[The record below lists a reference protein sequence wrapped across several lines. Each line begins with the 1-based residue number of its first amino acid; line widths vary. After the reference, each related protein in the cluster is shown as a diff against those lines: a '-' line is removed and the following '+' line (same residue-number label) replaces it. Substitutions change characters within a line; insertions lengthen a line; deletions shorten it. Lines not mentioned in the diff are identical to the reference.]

1 MPLRED
7 THAIDIER
15 IRADFPILARETRPG
30 VRLVYLDNAA
40 TSQKPLPVIEAMDQ
54 YYRHENANIHRGIHR
69 LAEEA
74 TERYESAR
82 RKIARFVGAGSW
94 REVIFTRN
102 TTEALNLLARTW
114 GRANLKEG
122 DRVLLTE
129 MEHHSNIVP
138 WQMLAAEMGIELDFV
153 PVTEEGLLDM
163 EAFERLLGQEPKL
176 VGLTQMSN
184 MLGTINPIAEMATRA
199 KQAGAVVLVDGA
211 QSVPHIPVD
220 VQALGVDFLAFSAHK
235 MLGPT
240 GIGVLYGRE
249 ELLQEMPPFLGGG
262 DMIKRVELGGFT
274 VNDLPWKF
282 EAGTPPIAEGIG
294 FGAAIDYLEGIGM
307 EAVHAYEQALTAY
320 ALERL
325 EEVPGV
331 RVYGPGADQKG
342 AVTSFTMEGLHPHD
356 VAHILDDAGIAVRAG
371 HHCAMPVHLR
381 FGIPATTRAS
391 YYIYN
396 TFDEVDRLIEA
407 LYRVKEI
414 FQA

>member
-240 GIGVLYGRE
+240 GIGALYGRE
-249 ELLQEMPPFLGGG
+249 ELLREMPPFLGGG